1 MCGDLEEE
9 ESEAGSRRDDA
20 LYARFLTHTR
30 ALLAHAPPP
39 NETPADPTRYME
51 KLFSDALSRSVKDCE
66 QAGEGKEYDRLIVQP
81 VVFARL
87 AGFLAAHMSLGE
99 DPLRRV
105 MEAMMLGYSEAET
118 MDRERSRHMHGD
130 VPVRA

>member
-9 ESEAGSRRDDA
+9 EADVRQDEQF
-20 LYARFLTHTR
+20 YARFIVHAR

-39 NETPADPTRYME
+39 NQVPADTTRYME
-51 KLFSDALSRSVKDCE
+51 KLFNDALSRAVKDCE
-66 QAGEGKEYDRLIVQP
+66 QLASENRYERLIVQP

-87 AGFLAAHMSLGE
+87 AGFLAAHMALKE

-105 MEAMMLGYSEAET
+105 MEALMLGYSEAEAL
-118 MDRERSRHMHGD
+118 DRERAYAHGD
-130 VPVRA
+130 VPVQA